1 VLDIAI
7 QDTKNRKGKV
17 KMFELQEVPELYSA
31 GESFFAF
38 AFSTSSFHVLLIEKR
53 SCSCALMMVGVMSPP
68 SIATAIATFTSAM
81 ECGHIASDLIE
92 EVQVLELFVL
102 KRQRE

>member
-1 VLDIAI
+1 MDI
-7 QDTKNRKGKV
+7 QDTKDRKGEV

-81 ECGHIASDLIE
+81 ECGHIVSDLIE
-92 EVQVLELFVL
+92 DVQELYIL
-102 KRQRE
+102 KKQRE